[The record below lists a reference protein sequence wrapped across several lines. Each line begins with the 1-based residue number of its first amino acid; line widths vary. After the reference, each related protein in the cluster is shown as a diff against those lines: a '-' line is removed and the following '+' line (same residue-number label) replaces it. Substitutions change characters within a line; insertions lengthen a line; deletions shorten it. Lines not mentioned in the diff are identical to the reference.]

1 MRAVDDTTVFI
12 GDDNYT
18 ALMKIIA
25 SFDEKTKLTNMQISN
40 IPLSKPIV
48 ITATLQLYQ
57 YVFEQFDQRPAHLK
71 FKCVCENFDTFDL
84 HYGEKAFSFNDLYK
98 NGILSKQT
106 VLTIKIKPILYTIV
120 ECPHC
125 HKQILI
131 AYRVSEPNNNRFVC
145 EIAGV
150 FILL

>member
-1 MRAVDDTTVFI
+1 
-12 GDDNYT
+12 
-18 ALMKIIA
+18 
-25 SFDEKTKLTNMQISN
+25 MQISN

-84 HYGEKAFSFNDLYK
+84 HYGEKAFSFNDLYEK
-98 NGILSKQT
+98 GILSKQT

-150 FILL
+150 FIFI

>member
-1 MRAVDDTTVFI
+1 
-12 GDDNYT
+12 
-18 ALMKIIA
+18 
-25 SFDEKTKLTNMQISN
+25 MQISN

-48 ITATLQLYQ
+48 ITATLELYQ

-84 HYGEKAFSFNDLYK
+84 HYGEKAFPFNDLYEK
-98 NGILSKQT
+98 GILSKQT

-150 FILL
+150 FILF